1 MGTLA
6 FPDLLWLTLVMM
18 MWFGR
23 PHFLL
28 YYFQFYIY
36 ISVIY
41 VYVLITYTHE
51 RPRWAA
57 IRVAKKLA

>member
-1 MGTLA
+1 VGTLA
-6 FPDLLWLTLVMM
+6 FPDFLWLTLVMM

-28 YYFQFYIY
+28 YYFQFCIY

-41 VYVLITYTHE
+41 VYVLITYIRTKG
-51 RPRWAA
+51 RGGPRFELQ
-57 IRVAKKLA
+57 KN

>member
-1 MGTLA
+1 VGTLA

-23 PHFLL
+23 PHFFL
-28 YYFQFYIY
+28 YDFQFYIY

-41 VYVLITYTHE
+41 VYVLITYIRTKG
-51 RPRWAA
+51 RGGPRFE
-57 IRVAKKLA
+57 LQNN